1 MPSEKGRL
9 DFNVAMSGGTYTGKP
24 CLICILW
31 RYKVDYHVDK
41 IGICI
46 VTKKMIQGMNK
57 GSPIPICIL
66 WIYIYIL

>member
-9 DFNVAMSGGTYTGKP
+9 DFNVAMFDGTYTGKP

-31 RYKVDYHVDK
+31 RYKVDYHVDYHVDK

-46 VTKKMIQGMNK
+46 VTKK
-57 GSPIPICIL
+57 
-66 WIYIYIL
+66 